1 MIAMMASQIAQVIGG
16 VLAGEDILVTSG
28 PSLSSKSVQPGGI
41 FLAMHGEKVDG
52 HDYVEDAFAHG
63 AVLAITTREVSS
75 RHILVA
81 DVTDALTALARHSR
95 SEMKDLTVIGITGS
109 QGKTTTKDLLR
120 HMLSQHGETVAP
132 SGNYN
137 NELGVPLTLLACSST
152 TKYAVIEMGA
162 RHSGDI
168 AHLASIA
175 KPDIAVVLR
184 VGMAH
189 VGEFGSIEAIA
200 ATKSELVSSL
210 SDSGIAILGQYDPFT
225 KAMKSLHAGQIITFG
240 SSHSDD
246 VRATEVEMREG
257 RPHFDLVT
265 SEGRAAVG
273 LRIVGEHQIANAL
286 ACAAVGTALGITRGF
301 SIESI
306 ASALSTALIE
316 SKWRM
321 EIHEFSQVLLIN
333 DSYNASPDAMEAAL
347 RTLILFAQERGGR
360 SWAFLGKMGELG
372 ESSALAHQQVG
383 TLASEIGIDHL
394 VCVEAPE
401 YRAPQSE
408 DGQTIFHDCDR
419 AGARSIAEQI
429 EPGDVILVKAS
440 RSEKFEILAQEIE
453 QIVKSRTT
461 DEVLGGDEK

>member
-1 MIAMMASQIAQVIGG
+1 MNAMMASQIARVIGG
-16 VLAGEDILVTSG
+16 TLFGEDVQVTSG
-28 PSLSSKSVQPGGI
+28 ASLSSKSVQPGGI
-41 FLAMHGEKVDG
+41 FLAIQGENVDG
-52 HDYVEDAFAHG
+52 HDYVEDAFSHG
-63 AVLAITTREVSS
+63 ALLAITTRAVAH

-81 DVTDALTALARHSR
+81 DVTVAVTALARYAR
-95 SEMKDLTVIGITGS
+95 SELSELKVIGITGS

-120 HMLSQHGETVAP
+120 HMLAEHGETVAP

-137 NELGVPLTLLACSST
+137 NELGVPLTLLACSTT

-184 VGMAH
+184 VGLAH

-225 KAMKSLHAGQIITFG
+225 KAMKSLHNGETITFG
-240 SSHSDD
+240 SEHSVD
-246 VRATEVEMREG
+246 VRATEIEMREG

-265 SEGRAAVG
+265 PEGRAAVG

-286 ACAAVGTALGITRGF
+286 ACAAVGTALGF

-372 ESSALAHQQVG
+372 ESSASAHQQVG

-394 VCVEAPE
+394 VCVDAPE
-401 YRAPQSE
+401 YQAGQNR
-408 DGQTIFHDCDR
+408 DGQTNFHDCDR

-453 QIVKSRTT
+453 EIVKSRTT
-461 DEVLGGDEK
+461 EEVMGGEEK